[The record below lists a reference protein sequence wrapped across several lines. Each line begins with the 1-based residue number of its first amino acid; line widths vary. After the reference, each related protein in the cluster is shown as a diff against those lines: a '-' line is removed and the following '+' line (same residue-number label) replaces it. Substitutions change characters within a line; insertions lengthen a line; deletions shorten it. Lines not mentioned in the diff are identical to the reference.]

1 MHTTGPLALRTY
13 TNILAVVRY
22 LFLKRTKQVILL
34 VLLVLFALAVTLGQ
48 ESQPRELTLKD
59 VEGRNVRLSDYRG
72 KVVMINFW
80 ATWCPPCRK
89 EIPDLI
95 KYQRDY
101 GSRGL
106 QIIGVTYP
114 PEDLAEVRQFVR
126 EAKINY
132 PIALGSK
139 ETRMLFSSSEAL
151 PLTIVIGK
159 DGRVR
164 DIIED
169 ILLPKEFE
177 EKIKPL
183 LN

>member
-1 MHTTGPLALRTY
+1 LNRT
-13 TNILAVVRY
+13 NQL
-22 LFLKRTKQVILL
+22 ILL
-34 VLLVLFALAVTLGQ
+34 SALVLFALVVAPGQ
-48 ESQPRELTLKD
+48 ESQPKELTLKD
-59 VEGRNVRLSDYRG
+59 LEGHDVRLSDYRG
-72 KVVMINFW
+72 KVVMVNFW

-95 KYQRDY
+95 KLQRDY

-106 QIIGVTYP
+106 QVIGVTYP

-126 EAKINY
+126 EAKVNY

-151 PLTIVIGK
+151 PMTVVIGK

>member
-1 MHTTGPLALRTY
+1 
-13 TNILAVVRY
+13 VRY
-22 LFLKRTKQVILL
+22 LFLNRTNQLILL
-34 VLLVLFALAVTLGQ
+34 SALVLFALVVALGQ

-59 VEGRNVRLSDYRG
+59 LEGHDVRLSDYRG
-72 KVVMINFW
+72 KVVMVNFW

-95 KYQRDY
+95 KLQRDY

-106 QIIGVTYP
+106 QVIGVTYP

-126 EAKINY
+126 EAKVNY

-151 PLTIVIGK
+151 PMTVVIGK

>member
-1 MHTTGPLALRTY
+1 M
-13 TNILAVVRY
+13 
-22 LFLKRTKQVILL
+22 KRTTRFILL
-34 VLLVLFALAVTLGQ
+34 AALVLFALIVTLGQ
-48 ESQPRELTLKD
+48 ESQPTELTLKNI
-59 VEGRNVRLSDYRG
+59 EGRDVRLSDYRG
-72 KVVMINFW
+72 KVVMVNFW

-95 KYQRDY
+95 KLQRDY

-106 QIIGVTYP
+106 QVIGVTYP

-126 EAKINY
+126 EAKVNY

-139 ETRMLFSSSEAL
+139 ETRVMFSSSEAL
-151 PLTIVIGK
+151 PMTVVIGK